1 MEVKSSDLTGCELG
15 PEFADLM
22 IDEYPIL
29 AVAASFASSPSLFR
43 GLKELKVKESDR
55 LRLIFLNLQNC
66 GINCKVEEDNL
77 FIYPSKKYNVNT
89 NIIQTD
95 YDHRIAMAFAIMG
108 TKIGPLK
115 IQDSNSI
122 NTSFPNFKN
131 ELNNLGGNIS

>member
-1 MEVKSSDLTGCELG
+1 MNQGIVPRL
-15 PEFADLM
+15 

-29 AVAASFASSPSLFR
+29 FVAASYASGVSEFY